1 MRKVPEIRFDGF
13 DGEWE
18 ETKIGSLSKVVRG
31 ASPRPISDQKWF
43 DGNSDVGWLRISD
56 VTTQNGRIH
65 ELEQKLSIDGQKK
78 TRVYRTPHLILSIAA
93 SVGKPVINY
102 INTGVHDGFIIF
114 EEPKFDLEYMFQR
127 LDSIQLSWSKYGQPG
142 SQVNLNSDIVK
153 NRRTNL
159 PHLEE
164 QGKIGEL
171 FRKIDDLIEIQERT
185 IAKIE
190 DYKKSMLQK
199 MFPKKGELVP
209 EFRFDGFDEE
219 WKMDKLK
226 NILNYRRGSFP
237 QPYTEDSWYG
247 GEGSMP
253 FVQVNDVENDS
264 FKLKYPTNKT
274 ISTLAMPK
282 SVFVEKGTILVTIQ
296 GSIGRIA
303 LTQYDSYVDRT
314 LLIITDNIIEFDK
327 YFLINVLYLLFY
339 KEKFKASG
347 GTIKSITTKK
357 LGDFKISFPSIEEQ
371 AKIGRFFK
379 NLDTQIE
386 NEDRL
391 LDSYKMMK
399 KSLLQKMFV

>member
-1 MRKVPEIRFDGF
+1 MRKVPELRFDGF
-13 DGEWE
+13 YEEWE
-18 ETKIGSLSKVVRG
+18 EKKINDLAEFYSGGTPTSNNHSYYNGSIPFIRSGEIHSNITELYISEEGLSNSSAKMVNKGDLVYALYGATSGEADIIRMSGAINQAILAIILEDEYNPIFILNYLNKSKNYILSKYLQGGQGNLSGQIVRNIDIALPKSSEQEKIG
-31 ASPRPISDQKWF
+31 
-43 DGNSDVGWLRISD
+43 
-56 VTTQNGRIH
+56 
-65 ELEQKLSIDGQKK
+65 
-78 TRVYRTPHLILSIAA
+78 
-93 SVGKPVINY
+93 
-102 INTGVHDGFIIF
+102 
-114 EEPKFDLEYMFQR
+114 DLF
-127 LDSIQLSWSKYGQPG
+127 K
-142 SQVNLNSDIVK
+142 
-153 NRRTNL
+153 
-159 PHLEE
+159 
-164 QGKIGEL
+164 
-171 FRKIDDLIEIQERT
+171 KIDDLIEIQEG
-185 IAKIE
+185 KVSKME

-209 EFRFDGFDEE
+209 EFRFAGFYEE

-371 AKIGRFFK
+371 AKIGQFFK
-379 NLDTQIE
+379 NLDSQIE
-386 NEDRL
+386 NEEKL

>member
-1 MRKVPEIRFDGF
+1 MRKVPELRFDGF

-18 ETKIGSLSKVVRG
+18 EKKINDLAEFYSGGTPTSNNRSYYNGSIPFIRSGEIHSNTTELYISEEGLSNSSAKMVNKGDLVYALYGATSGEADIIKMSGAINQAILAIILEDEYNPIFILNYLNKSKNYILSKYLQGGQGNLSGQIIRNIEIALPKSSEQEKIGDLFSK
-31 ASPRPISDQKWF
+31 
-43 DGNSDVGWLRISD
+43 L
-56 VTTQNGRIH
+56 
-65 ELEQKLSIDGQKK
+65 
-78 TRVYRTPHLILSIAA
+78 
-93 SVGKPVINY
+93 
-102 INTGVHDGFIIF
+102 
-114 EEPKFDLEYMFQR
+114 
-127 LDSIQLSWSKYGQPG
+127 
-142 SQVNLNSDIVK
+142 
-153 NRRTNL
+153 
-159 PHLEE
+159 
-164 QGKIGEL
+164 
-171 FRKIDDLIEIQERT
+171 DDLIEIQEGKV
-185 IAKIE
+185 AKME
-190 DYKKSMLQK
+190 DLKKSMLQK
-199 MFPKKGELVP
+199 MFPKKDELVP
-209 EFRFDGFDEE
+209 EFRFDGFDGE

-237 QPYTEDSWYG
+237 QPYTEASWYG

-371 AKIGRFFK
+371 EKIGNFFK

-386 NEDRL
+386 AEERL